1 MDTQFQ
7 RLEHYLDKY
16 EQSWPLSGTVLIAQ
30 RGEIKLHK
38 AYGYANLE
46 HQVPNTLDTKFRI
59 WSLTKSFTG
68 MAILMLKEQKRLRL
82 EDPILKY
89 LPQQHELEG
98 ITILHLLGHTS
109 GIANYTS
116 IPEYNQKFNKLKLT
130 PREMLQLFVS
140 QPLHLCLALHLPITT
155 QVIICWG

>member
-89 LPQQHELEG
+89 LLSSMH
-98 ITILHLLGHTS
+98 
-109 GIANYTS
+109 
-116 IPEYNQKFNKLKLT
+116 
-130 PREMLQLFVS
+130 
-140 QPLHLCLALHLPITT
+140 
-155 QVIICWG
+155 

>member
-46 HQVPNTLDTKFRI
+46 HQVPNTLDTRFRI
-59 WSLTKSFTG
+59 WSLTWLS
-68 MAILMLKEQKRLRL
+68 
-82 EDPILKY
+82 
-89 LPQQHELEG
+89 
-98 ITILHLLGHTS
+98 
-109 GIANYTS
+109 
-116 IPEYNQKFNKLKLT
+116 
-130 PREMLQLFVS
+130 
-140 QPLHLCLALHLPITT
+140 
-155 QVIICWG
+155 